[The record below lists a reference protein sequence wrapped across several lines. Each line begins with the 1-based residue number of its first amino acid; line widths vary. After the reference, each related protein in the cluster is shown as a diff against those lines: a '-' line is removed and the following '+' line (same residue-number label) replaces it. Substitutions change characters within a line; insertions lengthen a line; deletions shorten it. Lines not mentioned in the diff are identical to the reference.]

1 MSEYEF
7 YCLLNLYKL
16 IEGYKNNLNSE
27 EYNNIINEVC
37 CSLEKRIEED
47 CNG

>member
-16 IEGYKNNLNSE
+16 MEDYKNNRNSD
-27 EYNNIINEVC
+27 EYNNVIDEVC
-37 CSLEKRIEED
+37 CTLEKNLEEEL
-47 CNG
+47 

>member
-16 IEGYKNNLNSE
+16 ME
-27 EYNNIINEVC
+27 EYKSNTNSDEYNSVIDEVC
-37 CSLEKRIEED
+37 YTLEKSLEEEL
-47 CNG
+47 